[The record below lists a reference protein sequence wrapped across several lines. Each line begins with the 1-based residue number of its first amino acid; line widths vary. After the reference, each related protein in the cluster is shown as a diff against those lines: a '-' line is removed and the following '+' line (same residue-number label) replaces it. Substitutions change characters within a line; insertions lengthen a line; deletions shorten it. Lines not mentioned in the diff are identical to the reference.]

1 MEDKRAPGFKAGR
14 KSLMLL
20 FYTNTVQFLI
30 SSATVLIYKAAYV

>member
-30 SSATVLIYKAAYV
+30 SSATVLIYQAAYV